1 MLLDRRGRAAAAP
14 VVCLALVVLAAC
26 GGESATEPKTKQTK
40 TTTSPGGGQPQ
51 LPGSDS
57 FEGRALAESWG
68 IVHRNLVQ
76 VAVQK
81 GALTLTLK
89 APALWFQG
97 SEGVLA
103 FKPVEGNFTATAT
116 VHTSKESN
124 RSQPPAPTIRL
135 AGLMARSPAGEAAHL
150 QNYVHIVV
158 GNGPDGVLAIENK
171 TTMNSNSVYEAPA
184 WPSADAQLRICRVGQ
199 TFNLYKRPIGS
210 GAWQLAASYERTD
223 LPRTLDVGADI
234 YSPNTPPDLRAT
246 WDEVTYT
253 PAASLAD
260 CET

>member
-1 MLLDRRGRAAAAP
+1 
-14 VVCLALVVLAAC
+14 
-26 GGESATEPKTKQTK
+26 
-40 TTTSPGGGQPQ
+40 
-51 LPGSDS
+51 
-57 FEGRALAESWG
+57 
-68 IVHRNLVQ
+68 VHRNLVQ

-171 TTMNSNSVYEAPA
+171 TTVNSNSVYEAPA
-184 WPSADAQLRICRVGQ
+184 WPSAEAQLRICRVGQ

-210 GAWQLAASYERTD
+210 GAWQLAASYERPD
-223 LPRTLDVGADI
+223 LPSTLDVGADI